1 MLSPL
6 TWSRRGWC
14 RVERIARELS
24 EENTWVLIQSSTFME
39 VVGTL
44 NSFPAGMVG
53 EGNFTVQEDKHKLGP
68 VMRQIIVQNLKQCL
82 RSGDLPGFRRYFNLN
97 GVYLRELQVESF
109 SGFLPS
115 GDGRAGNAVA
125 EFLHQNG
132 FRRIGEVD
140 KAGWRPLHYAAL
152 GGNAEVLKGML
163 EQRANVNWRTSKDVP
178 AMGNPPWMSALDI
191 ASGAKHYQAARLLI
205 EARAHLEGG
214 LLPSL
219 MCATFP
225 NDAEIIRLLCDA
237 GSNPLHRN
245 LIGNTAYLAAAGH
258 WVQGGLY
265 ASIVWVL
272 PPLCDSWIIC
282 RI

>member
-1 MLSPL
+1 M
-6 TWSRRGWC
+6 
-14 RVERIARELS
+14 ERIGRELS
-24 EENTWVLIQSSTFME
+24 EESTWVLIQSSTFME

-53 EGNFTVQEDKHKLGP
+53 EGNFTVQEDKQKLGP
-68 VMRQIIVQNLKQCL
+68 VMRQMIVQKLQQSL
-82 RSGDLPGFRRYFNLN
+82 RSGDIPGFRRYFNLN
-97 GVYLRELQVESF
+97 GVYLRELQVESVG
-109 SGFLPS
+109 GFLPS
-115 GDGRAGNAVA
+115 CDSRAGSAVA

-140 KAGWRPLHYAAL
+140 SAGWRPLHYAAL
-152 GGNAEVLKGML
+152 GGNVEVLKGML

-191 ASGAKHYQAARLLI
+191 ASGAKHHQAARLLI

-245 LIGNTAYLAAAGH
+245 LIGNTAYLAAAGQ
-258 WVQGGLY
+258 WVQGVLHV
-265 ASIVWVL
+265 SIVEVL
-272 PPLCDSWIIC
+272 PSL
-282 RI
+282 

>member
-1 MLSPL
+1 
-6 TWSRRGWC
+6 
-14 RVERIARELS
+14 
-24 EENTWVLIQSSTFME
+24 ME

-53 EGNFTVQEDKHKLGP
+53 EGNFTVQEDKQKLGP
-68 VMRQIIVQNLKQCL
+68 VMRQMIVQKLQQSL
-82 RSGDLPGFRRYFNLN
+82 RSGDIPGFRRYFNLN
-97 GVYLRELQVESF
+97 GVYLRELQVESVG
-109 SGFLPS
+109 GFLPS
-115 GDGRAGNAVA
+115 CDSRAGSAVA

-140 KAGWRPLHYAAL
+140 SAGWRPLHYAAL
-152 GGNAEVLKGML
+152 GGNVEVLKGML

-191 ASGAKHYQAARLLI
+191 ASGAKHHQAARLLI

-245 LIGNTAYLAAAGH
+245 LIGNTAYLAAAGQ
-258 WVQGGLY
+258 WVQGVLHV
-265 ASIVWVL
+265 SIVEVL
-272 PPLCDSWIIC
+272 PSL
-282 RI
+282 